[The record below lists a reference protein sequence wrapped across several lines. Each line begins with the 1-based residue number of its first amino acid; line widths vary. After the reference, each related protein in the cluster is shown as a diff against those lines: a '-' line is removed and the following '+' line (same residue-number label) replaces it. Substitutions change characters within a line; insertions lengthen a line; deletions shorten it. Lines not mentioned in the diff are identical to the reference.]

1 MSAIAAIGPRAAVSW
16 RAFESWVGTRRS
28 AVALFVLALVVF
40 ALESV
45 LAPAFPGRDMA
56 RYIQAYLQLPW
67 QTPIVPS
74 VMNTRGPLAD
84 LGVGLPLETGGWG
97 VEVWLALLYA
107 SSVLAWARV
116 ALYFGSR
123 AAIATSA
130 LLLVYPGYGILFH
143 GLSSDSLFAAAFAGW
158 ALLLARAIVKPSI
171 AAFLVL
177 GLGLGVLVLV
187 RPANQVLVVFTLLP
201 LLLLRA
207 PWSSRLAWVASIF
220 IPSAALTQGWKVF
233 ATWRYG
239 KELGLTPSA
248 TVLLACV
255 VLLPLVFPPPWRR
268 RLLVALAVV
277 AVPVVVTAVVVRGV
291 GDLSPSHYARALA
304 QSPGGNV
311 FLYRAFELDRIVSPE
326 NGPASRQAA
335 RVVRRELLG
344 KEPYSSYGVGV
355 HEFFASG
362 SDRIFGDFT
371 SLSGQVDMSAVTQE
385 AIRRNRWIFLRSI
398 ASTIW
403 QMLWARRVYVPEP
416 GTPTSPPGGSGQ
428 ATGTLAKPSEGQP
441 VPASRVGLGIQTLYG
456 PAGEVW
462 LSATRHP
469 LVFAD
474 PRDKRRYERFGR
486 AGNRLADRL
495 PTRVANET
503 LGHRLNQTS
512 HVFPPPVVWLLLGG
526 VALAV
531 RRPRRALLA
540 LAPSVAA
547 LVVIVAT
554 GLIAPAVAEYAAPVS
569 PAFIL
574 LAAAGLFGARTPRP
588 VASRLASS
596 TREVE

>member
-1 MSAIAAIGPRAAVSW
+1 MSAIAGIRPRAAVSW
-16 RAFESWVGTRRS
+16 RSFESRVGTRRS
-28 AVALFVLALVVF
+28 AVALFFLALAVF
-40 ALESV
+40 ALESA

-84 LGVGLPLETGGWG
+84 LGVGLPLEAGGWG
-97 VEVWLALLYA
+97 AEIWLALLYA
-107 SSVLAWARV
+107 SSILAWARV

-143 GLSSDSLFAAAFAGW
+143 GLSSDPLFAAAFAGW
-158 ALLLARAIVKPSI
+158 VLLLARAIVKPSI

-201 LLLLRA
+201 LLLRA
-207 PWSSRLAWVASIF
+207 PWGDRLAWVASTF
-220 IPSAALTQGWKVF
+220 IPSAVLTQSWKMF

-239 KELGLTPSA
+239 KELGLTPSI
-248 TVLLACV
+248 TLLLACI

-277 AVPVVVTAVVVRGV
+277 ATPVAVTTAVVRGV

-304 QSPGGNV
+304 LSPGGDV

-326 NGPASRQAA
+326 NGPASRKAA
-335 RVVRRELLG
+335 RVVQRELLD
-344 KEPYSSYGVGV
+344 KQPYRSYGVDV
-355 HEFFASG
+355 HRFFASG

-371 SLSGQVDMSAVTQE
+371 SLSGQIDLSAVTQE
-385 AIRRNRWIFLRSI
+385 AIRRHRWTFATSI
-398 ASTIW
+398 GRTIW
-403 QMLWARRVYVPEP
+403 QMLWTRRVYVPEP
-416 GTPTSPPGGSGQ
+416 ATSPSAPGGSGQ

-474 PRDKRRYERFGR
+474 PRDRRRYERFGR

-495 PTRVANET
+495 PTRAANET
-503 LGHRLNQTS
+503 LVHRLNQTS
-512 HVFPPPVVWLLLGG
+512 HVFPPLIVWLLVGA
-526 VALAV
+526 VAVAV
-531 RRPRRALLA
+531 RRPRRALVA

-547 LVVIVAT
+547 LLVIVAT

-574 LAAAGLFGARTPRP
+574 LAAAGLFGARSSKP
-588 VASRLASS
+588 VPSRLASS
-596 TREVE
+596 PREAE